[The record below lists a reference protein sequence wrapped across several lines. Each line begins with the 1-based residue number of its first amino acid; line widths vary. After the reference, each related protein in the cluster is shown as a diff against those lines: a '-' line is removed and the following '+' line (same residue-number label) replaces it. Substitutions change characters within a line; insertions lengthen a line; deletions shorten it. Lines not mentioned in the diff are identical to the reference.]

1 MKRAVVLGEL
11 WASMVFCSNC
21 GVKGADGGKF
31 CMECGTPLST
41 SAGKPPPPYPGVPSK
56 ATAGKK
62 PGVPDQKYTVPSAV
76 PLAAS
81 PLAAA
86 PQVCIQSPCEM
97 TVASLGFSHFAQPQ
111 QGNQAPPGH
120 FKVQVPMNAVPG
132 QVACSNHA
140 QPAQLLPAD
149 ADTLIPRLR

>member
-1 MKRAVVLGEL
+1 MKRPVVLGEL

-97 TVASLGFSHFAQPQ
+97 TVAFLGCSHFAQPQ
-111 QGNQAPPGH
+111 QSNQAPPGH

-140 QPAQLLPAD
+140 HSAQLLPAD